1 MSCFPGSVFG
11 SDHAHMHDRSIPL
24 TLNCMYLIDARAL
37 INNDWFAVHV
47 DMLIILFPQMTLNP
61 LKLTQQDPV
70 FDTCPLVLPRQTI

>member
-1 MSCFPGSVFG
+1 
-11 SDHAHMHDRSIPL
+11 MHICMIGPIPL